1 MDDKPIETLEITS
14 ENSENSEN
22 SANAGN
28 SENSGISERLQVGQT
43 VTVEIG
49 AIAHGGHCVARYAGQ
64 VIFVRYAIPGESA
77 VVEITSVNSK
87 MARGDAIEILKK
99 SPYRVEAPCQY
110 SQPGGCGGCDFQHI
124 DLGYQR
130 TLKSEVI
137 VEQFQRLGGLTI
149 SCEVKAVK
157 PDDGLHWRTRMD
169 FAIGEMGRIGL
180 YANRTNEV
188 VEVSDCLIADQQMNI
203 SILAARKWNGDDRIE
218 VASTSNGQVSVSRAG
233 RSISGPTQLV
243 EKVGDFT
250 YQLSPQ
256 SFWQAHKSAPSTLI
270 EEVLNQLQIEAGE
283 VVCDLYGGAGLFSAP
298 LAKAVGDKGKVHLIE
313 SDRRAI
319 SDAQRIFKGFG
330 NVEIHAGR
338 VEAQLPKIADPDL
351 ILLDPPRTGAGEE
364 VVIVMS
370 RMHPRAIV
378 YVSCDPASMARDAK
392 LLLANGYKLDQ
403 IVGYDLFPQTQHVEC
418 VARFIPA

>member
-1 MDDKPIETLEITS
+1 L
-14 ENSENSEN
+14 
-22 SANAGN
+22 
-28 SENSGISERLQVGQT
+28 
-43 VTVEIG
+43 
-49 AIAHGGHCVARYAGQ
+49 
-64 VIFVRYAIPGESA
+64 
-77 VVEITSVNSK
+77 
-87 MARGDAIEILKK
+87 
-99 SPYRVEAPCQY
+99 
-110 SQPGGCGGCDFQHI
+110 I
-124 DLGYQR
+124 D
-130 TLKSEVI
+130 
-137 VEQFQRLGGLTI
+137 
-149 SCEVKAVK
+149 
-157 PDDGLHWRTRMD
+157 
-169 FAIGEMGRIGL
+169 
-180 YANRTNEV
+180 
-188 VEVSDCLIADQQMNI
+188 
-203 SILAARKWNGDDRIE
+203 
-218 VASTSNGQVSVSRAG
+218 
-233 RSISGPTQLV
+233 
-243 EKVGDFT
+243 
-250 YQLSPQ
+250 
-256 SFWQAHKSAPSTLI
+256 
-270 EEVLNQLQIEAGE
+270 EVLNQLQIETGE

-330 NVEIHAGR
+330 NVEIHEGR